1 MRLGVTKLSLL
12 ASCLLSFSQV
22 SSADFELD
30 LGFASEFV
38 RQGIKQSGSE
48 PILQAG
54 GLYASQLGLYGGL
67 WMTGVDRGNGDSTR
81 FELDSH
87 VGFYYP
93 LTTFMAIDLG
103 ATRANFL
110 GDAKASKQA
119 YNEGFVNILF
129 DDATTLGYRLA
140 EDYLGTGKPL
150 QTIELAYTMNRGSF
164 GFEFSARQYRYLEIS
179 EDVNWGNE
187 HRDDYFHFRLGV
199 ARTYGAH
206 NLSFGVERTNLSS
219 QYSGGT
225 QLLFTYSRNFSF

>member
-1 MRLGVTKLSLL
+1 MYRGNQDFHLLFLLL
-12 ASCLLSFSQV
+12 AQRTLV
-22 SSADFELD
+22 
-30 LGFASEFV
+30 
-38 RQGIKQSGSE
+38 
-48 PILQAG
+48 P
-54 GLYASQLGLYGGL
+54 Y
-67 WMTGVDRGNGDSTR
+67 
-81 FELDSH
+81 H
-87 VGFYYP
+87 
-93 LTTFMAIDLG
+93 
-103 ATRANFL
+103 FL
-110 GDAKASKQA
+110 
-119 YNEGFVNILF
+119 NLH
-129 DDATTLGYRLA
+129 DATTLGYRLA